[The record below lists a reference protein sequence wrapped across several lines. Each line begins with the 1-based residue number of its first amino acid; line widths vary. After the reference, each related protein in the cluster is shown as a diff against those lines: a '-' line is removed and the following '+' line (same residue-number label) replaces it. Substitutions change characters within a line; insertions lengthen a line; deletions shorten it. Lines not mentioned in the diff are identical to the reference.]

1 METPTSTRLQPT
13 RTRNIGGVEAA
24 FRRILDLSPD
34 AILVQSDN
42 KIVFA
47 NARAVKLF
55 GVASSAELLGRSF
68 FDFLHLDTKLLVKT
82 RFLESQKS
90 GAGIDTFKH
99 QILTSNGSPLEVGT
113 TAYPMVWNEASAMQI
128 RLRSD
133 KTQTE
138 FQIRLRE
145 SEARF
150 HQLADSMPQMVWMAN
165 ADGTIDYHNRK
176 WFEQTGL
183 TENEA
188 HAIGLWKAILHPDDA
203 PLALENWNRC
213 VRSGQPFQME
223 YRYKDFKSGGHRWHL
238 GRALPVRDENN
249 KIIRWFGT
257 CTDIH
262 DQKLTEIALQEA
274 KEQLARNAEGLEKLV
289 SGRTMELEET
299 VRSAEELNYSIAHD
313 LRAPLRAMMGFSRA
327 LLDEYG
333 IRLDSTGQEYA
344 RRIANAA
351 ERMDNLIHALLS
363 YGRLNYEELSFG
375 FVNTGDLLEAVLNDF
390 EEKIKIARAR
400 IVLTKP
406 FPNVWANAS
415 MLEKIFIELIENAL
429 KFRSPERALRI
440 DIWAEEQATKNLI
453 WIRDN
458 GIGIAPQHHERVF
471 RLLES
476 LHAIDQYPG
485 IGVGLAI
492 VRRAIERMG
501 GRIGLR
507 SDITEGSCFWI
518 ELPKAL
524 V

>member
-1 METPTSTRLQPT
+1 
-13 RTRNIGGVEAA
+13 
-24 FRRILDLSPD
+24 
-34 AILVQSDN
+34 
-42 KIVFA
+42 
-47 NARAVKLF
+47 
-55 GVASSAELLGRSF
+55 
-68 FDFLHLDTKLLVKT
+68 
-82 RFLESQKS
+82 
-90 GAGIDTFKH
+90 
-99 QILTSNGSPLEVGT
+99 
-113 TAYPMVWNEASAMQI
+113 
-128 RLRSD
+128 
-133 KTQTE
+133 
-138 FQIRLRE
+138 
-145 SEARF
+145 
-150 HQLADSMPQMVWMAN
+150 MPQMVWMAN

-183 TENEA
+183 TEDEA
-188 HAIGLWKAILHPDDA
+188 NAIGLWKAILHPDDA
-203 PLALENWNRC
+203 PLAAENWNRC

-238 GRALPVRDENN
+238 GRALPVRGESN

-262 DQKLTEIALQEA
+262 DQKLTEIALHEA
-274 KEQLARNAEGLEKLV
+274 KEQLAKNAAGLERLV
-289 SGRTMELEET
+289 SERTMELEET
-299 VRSAEELNYSIAHD
+299 VRSTEALNYSIAHD

-344 RRIANAA
+344 RRIAIAA

-390 EEKIKIARAR
+390 EEKIKSSGAQ

-415 MLEKIFIELIENAL
+415 MLKKVFIELIENAL

-440 DIWAEEQATKNLI
+440 EIWAEEQTTKNLI

-458 GIGIAPQHHERVF
+458 GIGIASQHHERVF

-485 IGVGLAI
+485 MGVGLAI

-507 SDITEGSCFWI
+507 SDMEEGSCFWI